1 MPTQVIMPQLGESVV
16 EGTVLRWLKREGDP
30 ITALEPLL
38 EVSTDKVDTEV
49 PAPADGVLLKIL
61 IPEGTTV
68 EKGTLLAVI
77 GQAGEQVADDGD
89 NVGARHAVP
98 LEKSPVP
105 APAQVSANGQPA
117 NGGYTGHVTP
127 VVARMAAEHQLDL
140 AQIQGTGRDG
150 RVTRKDV
157 EAYLENTGA
166 QRAAPLQNAS
176 DDLPPWEQP
185 GSGDLFKPTVD
196 YSIENQPSPPSPL
209 TGEGRKSGA
218 PVTSEGSVGAR
229 SRAPSSPS
237 PDVGA
242 QRTAPSSPAPA
253 ALPRLHPVEAIPD
266 AAAGELVALSPMR
279 RQIAEHMVMSKHTSP
294 HVTTVFEIDLSAVVA
309 HREANKE
316 AFAKQ
321 GVNLTLTAYF
331 VAATVEALRAMPTLN
346 AKWTDEGIFLHRAMN
361 IGVAVALEQ
370 GLIVPV
376 IKGAQDYNLLGLA
389 RAVNDLAARARAKQL
404 KPDEV
409 RDGTFTIT
417 NHGVSGSLFATPIIN
432 QPQVGILG
440 VGVME
445 KRVKVITDAAGSD
458 SLSIRPCCYVSLTFD
473 HRVADGAVGD
483 GFLLTLKRRL
493 ESWT

>member
-16 EGTVLRWLKREGDP
+16 EGTILRWLKREGDSV
-30 ITALEPLL
+30 ASLEPLL

-77 GQAGEQVADDGD
+77 GEAGEQVSE
-89 NVGARHAVP
+89 
-98 LEKSPVP
+98 LPVAAHGGVSVQQTSEP
-105 APAQVSANGQPA
+105 AAASANGEAA
-117 NGGYTGHVTP
+117 NGNYTGHVTP
-127 VVARMAAEHQLDL
+127 VVARMAAEHHLNL
-140 AQIQGTGRDG
+140 AQIEGTGRGG
-150 RVTRKDV
+150 RVTKKDV
-157 EAYLENTGA
+157 EAYLEQRPAPARTGDA
-166 QRAAPLQNAS
+166 TPA
-176 DDLPPWEQP
+176 DDDTPPWEQP
-185 GSGDLFKPTVD
+185 GSGDLFKPTVE
-196 YSIENQPSPPSPL
+196 YGEETVTPHSPTPSAREQVRQQAERGEGNTPVRSPL
-209 TGEGRKSGA
+209 PETG
-218 PVTSEGSVGAR
+218 VGL
-229 SRAPSSPS
+229 SSP
-237 PDVGA
+237 
-242 QRTAPSSPAPA
+242 
-253 ALPRLHPVEAIPD
+253 PRLHPVEAIPD
-266 AAAGELVALSPMR
+266 AAAGELVTLSPMR

-294 HVTTVFEIDLSAVVA
+294 HVTTVFEIDMSAVVA
-309 HREANKE
+309 HREANKD

-331 VAATVEALRAMPTLN
+331 VAATVEALRAVPYLN
-346 AKWTDEGIFLHRAMN
+346 AKWTDEGIFLHRAIN
-361 IGVAVALEQ
+361 VGIAVALEQ

-389 RAVNDLAARARAKQL
+389 RAVNDLAARARSKGL
-404 KPDEV
+404 KPEEV

-445 KRVKVITDAAGSD
+445 KRVKVITDVAGSD

-473 HRVADGAVGD
+473 HRVADGAAGD
-483 GFLLTLKRRL
+483 GFLLTLKQRL
-493 ESWT
+493 EGWT

>member
-16 EGTVLRWLKREGDP
+16 EGTILRWLKREGDP
-30 ITALEPLL
+30 VTSLEPLL

-68 EKGTLLAVI
+68 EKGTPLAVI
-77 GQAGEQVADDGD
+77 GQAGEQISD
-89 NVGARHAVP
+89 
-98 LEKSPVP
+98 KPVQASS
-105 APAQVSANGQPA
+105 APAVTKTEAATNGS
-117 NGGYTGHVTP
+117 GHVTP
-127 VVARMAAEHQLDL
+127 VVARMVAEHGLDL
-140 AQIQGTGRDG
+140 AQIEGTGRGG
-150 RVTRKDV
+150 RVTKKDV
-157 EAYLENTGA
+157 EQYLERRGA
-166 QRAAPLQNAS
+166 TSAA

-196 YSIENQPSPPSPL
+196 YSLDNQSP
-209 TGEGRKSGA
+209 E
-218 PVTSEGSVGAR
+218 AR
-229 SRAPSSPS
+229 Q
-237 PDVGA
+237 V
-242 QRTAPSSPAPA
+242 PA
-253 ALPRLHPVEAIPD
+253 APTPPRLHSVEAIPD

-279 RQIAEHMVMSKHTSP
+279 RQIAEHMVMSKRTSP
-294 HVTTVFEIDLSAVVA
+294 HVTTVFEIDMSAVVA
-309 HREANKE
+309 HREANKD
-316 AFAKQ
+316 AFARQ

-331 VAATVEALRAMPTLN
+331 IAATVEALRAMPYLN
-346 AKWTDEGIFLHRAMN
+346 AKWTDEGIFLHRTMN
-361 IGVAVALEQ
+361 IGIAVALEQ

-376 IKGAQDYNLLGLA
+376 LKNAQDYNLLGLA

-445 KRVKVITDAAGSD
+445 KRVKVITDAAGND

-483 GFLLTLKRRL
+483 GFLLTLKQRL
-493 ESWT
+493 ENWT